1 MALNSF
7 AVFDALKDLSIT
19 EYTCYGDITDD
30 VSLKENLKIKVGIN
44 TITDEVIFAEPT
56 FTYSEF
62 KSKYDLHLAKEPM
75 NKLREARDDKL
86 LKTDWTQNDDVPTE
100 TQTKWQT
107 YRQQLRD
114 LPATASPTLDSD
126 YNLNFSSVNWP
137 TEPS

>member
-1 MALNSF
+1 MKNTILE
-7 AVFDALKDLSIT
+7 ALKELKPEAIWSVNGNNYSDLNWQDSSKTKPT
-19 EYTCYGDITDD
+19 EAEI
-30 VSLKENLKIKVGIN
+30 NAKISEL
-44 TITDEVIFAEPT
+44 DAAEPMR
-56 FTYSEF
+56 
-62 KSKYDLHLAKEPM
+62 LLRKER
-75 NKLREARDDKL
+75 NSL
-86 LKTDWTQNDDVPTE
+86 LIKTDWTQNDDVPTE

>member
-1 MALNSF
+1 MKYTILE
-7 AVFDALKDLSIT
+7 ALKELKPEAIWTLNGNNYSDLNWQDSSKTKPT
-19 EYTCYGDITDD
+19 EAEI
-30 VSLKENLKIKVGIN
+30 NAKISEL
-44 TITDEVIFAEPT
+44 DAAEPMR
-56 FTYSEF
+56 
-62 KSKYDLHLAKEPM
+62 LLRKER
-75 NKLREARDDKL
+75 NSL
-86 LKTDWTQNDDVPTE
+86 LNKTDWTQNDDVPTE

>member
-1 MALNSF
+1 MKYTILE
-7 AVFDALKDLSIT
+7 ALKELKPEAIWTLNGNNYSDLIWQDSSKTKPT
-19 EYTCYGDITDD
+19 EAEINAKISELDAAESMRLLRKERN
-30 VSLKENLKIKVGIN
+30 SLLNN
-44 TITDEVIFAEPT
+44 
-56 FTYSEF
+56 
-62 KSKYDLHLAKEPM
+62 
-75 NKLREARDDKL
+75 
-86 LKTDWTQNDDVPTE
+86 TDWTQNDDVPTE

>member
-1 MALNSF
+1 MKYTILE
-7 AVFDALKDLSIT
+7 ALKELKPEAIWTLNGNNYSDLIWQDSSKTNPT
-19 EYTCYGDITDD
+19 EAEINAKISELDAAESMRLLRKERN
-30 VSLKENLKIKVGIN
+30 SLLN
-44 TITDEVIFAEPT
+44 
-56 FTYSEF
+56 
-62 KSKYDLHLAKEPM
+62 
-75 NKLREARDDKL
+75 
-86 LKTDWTQNDDVPTE
+86 KTDWTQNDDVPTE

>member
-1 MALNSF
+1 MKYTILE
-7 AVFDALKDLSIT
+7 ALKELKPEAIWTLNGNNYSDLNWQDSSKTKPT
-19 EYTCYGDITDD
+19 EAEINAKISELDAAESMRLLRKERN
-30 VSLKENLKIKVGIN
+30 SLLN
-44 TITDEVIFAEPT
+44 
-56 FTYSEF
+56 
-62 KSKYDLHLAKEPM
+62 
-75 NKLREARDDKL
+75 
-86 LKTDWTQNDDVPTE
+86 KTDWTQNDDVPTE

>member
-1 MALNSF
+1 MKNTILE
-7 AVFDALKDLSIT
+7 ALKELKPEAIWTLNGNNYSDLIWQDSSKTKPT
-19 EYTCYGDITDD
+19 EAEI
-30 VSLKENLKIKVGIN
+30 NAKISEL
-44 TITDEVIFAEPT
+44 DAAEPMR
-56 FTYSEF
+56 
-62 KSKYDLHLAKEPM
+62 LLRKER
-75 NKLREARDDKL
+75 NSL
-86 LKTDWTQNDDVPTE
+86 LNKTDWTQNDDVPTE